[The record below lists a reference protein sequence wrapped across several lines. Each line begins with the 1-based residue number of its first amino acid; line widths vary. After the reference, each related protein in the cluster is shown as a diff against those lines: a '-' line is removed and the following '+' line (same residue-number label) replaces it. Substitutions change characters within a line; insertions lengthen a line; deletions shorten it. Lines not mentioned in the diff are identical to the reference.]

1 VARVEYLSGEAIDMA
16 KLHILCGSGDKSV
29 EWNSRR
35 IGSGDPEAEAAVREA
50 ERIFRE
56 QLERGATA
64 FKVLPG
70 EPAVRLD
77 RFDPEAEEVI
87 IVPRVV
93 GG

>member
-1 VARVEYLSGEAIDMA
+1 MA
-16 KLHILCGSGDKSV
+16 KLHILCGLGDQTV
-29 EWNSRR
+29 EWDARR
-35 IGSGDPEAEAAVREA
+35 IGTGDPEAEAAVREA

-64 FKVLPG
+64 FKVVPG

-77 RFDPEAEEVI
+77 RFDPEADEVI